1 MDKNSD
7 NAEQVEEIVQEIQE
21 NKDEKLGGSTTMGA
35 STLKDTKKI
44 TPIVPEKVKT
54 PPPVRRTRIVKRTV
68 FFQGN
73 AFVIEEEISIDS
85 DEEESVF
92 TSEDDFQEHND

>member
-1 MDKNSD
+1 
-7 NAEQVEEIVQEIQE
+7 
-21 NKDEKLGGSTTMGA
+21 MGA

-44 TPIVPEKVKT
+44 IPKVPERVKT
-54 PPPVRRTRIVKRTV
+54 PPPERRTRIVKRTV

-92 TSEDDFQEHND
+92 TSEDDF